1 MNTLV
6 SEQFPLKHGCRV
18 TYTME
23 EVEGAE
29 ADAAR
34 ELAAESLRRD
44 EEWDKEDNTM
54 LKRLI
59 DIRGYLWT

>member
-1 MNTLV
+1 M
-6 SEQFPLKHGCRV
+6 
-18 TYTME
+18 YTME
-23 EVEGAE
+23 DVGGSE

-34 ELAAESLRRD
+34 ELMAESLRHDD
-44 EEWDKEDNTM
+44 EWSAEDDAM